1 MRSRV
6 GPPTPLQS
14 AAHAVTS
21 ARCDSLPSVLCAV
34 PSARDRLFLIHREPS
49 PHSSQTG
56 SRAFRWRKTPPPAK
70 EHSFCPLPKTELH
83 RGSRAPANLQI
94 SPQPGRLKSSLQSA
108 LTTRTLAWKRRKRP
122 PAPPARTRENYL
134 SLIRV
139 FRGFVQSSSKSA
151 RSPLPC

>member
-1 MRSRV
+1 LRSRV

-21 ARCDSLPSVLCAV
+21 VRCDSLSSVLYAA
-34 PSARDRLFLIHREPS
+34 PSARDRLSSIHREPS
-49 PHSSQTG
+49 PHSSQAG
-56 SRAFRWRKTPPPAK
+56 SRAFRERKTPPPAK
-70 EHSFCPLPKTELH
+70 EHSFCLLPKTELH
-83 RGSRAPANLQI
+83 RPSRAPANLQI

-108 LTTRTLAWKRRKRP
+108 VTTRTLRWKPRKRP
-122 PAPPARTRENYL
+122 PAPAAWTRENYF

-151 RSPLPC
+151 PSPLPC